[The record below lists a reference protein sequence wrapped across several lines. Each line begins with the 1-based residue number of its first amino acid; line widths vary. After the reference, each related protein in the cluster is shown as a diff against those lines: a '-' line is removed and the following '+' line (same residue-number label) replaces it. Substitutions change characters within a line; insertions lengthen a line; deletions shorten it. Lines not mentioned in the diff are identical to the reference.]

1 MSISARNKLEGK
13 IVAIKVGDIVAHVT
27 IKVGK
32 HLIESVITS
41 QSAEEM
47 NLKKGDTV
55 AAVVKATEVM
65 ISKEQ

>member
-1 MSISARNKLEGK
+1 MAISARNKLEGK
-13 IVAIKVGDIVAHVT
+13 IVAIKTGDIVTHVT

-32 HLIESVITS
+32 NLIESVITT

-65 ISKEQ
+65 ISKE

>member
-1 MSISARNKLEGK
+1 MPISARNKLEGK
-13 IVAIKVGDIVAHVT
+13 IVAIKTGDIVAHIT

-55 AAVVKATEVM
+55 SAVIKATEVM
-65 ISKEQ
+65 ISKDQ